1 MFESAMFG
9 FGVFFAADDE
19 AKSCLQEVCG
29 RREAVVAP
37 HQSSLQHVHALGGK
51 PGARQA

>member
-1 MFESAMFG
+1 MFG
-9 FGVFFAADDE
+9 FGVFLQLMTRLKAAFRR
-19 AKSCLQEVCG
+19 VCG